1 MKNTHN
7 IFKGIFLAA
16 TLVFGVAGSGFI
28 AQDAVAAQSQDV
40 PKPSQVK
47 AAINNGDWV
56 LAHSLIK
63 KVVKANPDKP
73 QVWYMKAQIEE
84 RLLPSGKSTPQEA
97 LESLQKAMNLDPTYG
112 FGTSVSNVVQLQE
125 RLASRIAATEKIK
138 TSTVAKNEP
147 IQSQQVN
154 TTSDVVNHVEKVQK
168 MENKEVPAVKHLPSV
183 ENSSSKDSGNFLF
196 FVLGLFI
203 IAGAIFGAFNL
214 VGRAKEKKAK
224 LAKLALNEEARMK
237 AMEMATD
244 FSAKLDKEIDYI
256 ELDLP
261 EGFDGSFITKSYKET
276 REHLISLI
284 ESLSNKNKGDWS
296 SDISSLEKLIKSHA
310 FNQLK
315 LKEAQSKAQSMVGD
329 INGDD
334 AQKTYSHIKSTTQNL
349 IKQID
354 GIETDISRNS
364 SAYSSNTKI
373 KMSSIKADF
382 QNLHEQNEYIHD
394 MAKGEQAYGELVKE
408 RKLVEKMKA
417 DIFEFNLTFTNFKQE
432 QKNYADKIEA
442 ERQAKI
448 AAEERRKR
456 EERERV
462 AAEKREEER
471 RQQRIRDEEERRQQ
485 RIRDEEYRRT
495 HPQSRHTSSNNG
507 NDLLTGV
514 IIGSILNSGS
524 KSSSSSSSSSR
535 SDDTGFDWGSNKS
548 SGGFD
553 FGNSSNNSSSSFDFG
568 SKSNDDDKW

>member
-73 QVWYMKAQIEE
+73 QAWYMKAQIEE

-125 RLASRIAATEKIK
+125 RLTSRIAATEKVK
-138 TSTVAKNEP
+138 TSSVAKNEP
-147 IQSQQVN
+147 VQIQQSN
-154 TTSDVVNHVEKVQK
+154 TTSDVVNHVEKVKEAQ
-168 MENKEVPAVKHLPSV
+168 NKDVTTVKHLPSSV
-183 ENSSSKDSGNFLF
+183 ESSSSKDSGGFLV
-196 FVLGLFI
+196 FVLGLFV

-214 VGRAKEKKAK
+214 FGRAKEKKAK
-224 LAKLALNEEARMK
+224 LAKLALNEESRMK
-237 AMEMATD
+237 ALEMATD
-244 FSAKLDKEIDYI
+244 FSSKLDKEIDYI

-276 REHLISLI
+276 REKLIALI
-284 ESLSNKNKGDWS
+284 ESLTNKTKGDWS
-296 SDISSLEKLIKSHA
+296 NDISNLENLIKNHA

-349 IKQID
+349 MNQID
-354 GIETDISRNS
+354 GIETDISRNT

-373 KMSSIKADF
+373 KMSSIKADIK
-382 QNLHEQNEYIHD
+382 NLYEQNEYIHD

-417 DIFEFNLTFTNFKQE
+417 DIFEFNLTFGNFKQE

-495 HPQSRHTSSNNG
+495 HPQTRHTSSNNN

-514 IIGSILNSGS
+514 ILGSILNSGS

-535 SDDTGFDWGSNKS
+535 SDDSSFDWGSSKS

-553 FGNSSNNSSSSFDFG
+553 FGNSDSNGSFDFG

>member
-73 QVWYMKAQIEE
+73 QAWYMKAQIEE

-125 RLASRIAATEKIK
+125 RLTSRIAATEKVK
-138 TSTVAKNEP
+138 TSSVAKNEP
-147 IQSQQVN
+147 VQTQQSN
-154 TTSDVVNHVEKVQK
+154 TTSDVVNHVEKVKEAQ
-168 MENKEVPAVKHLPSV
+168 NKDVTTVKHLPSSF
-183 ENSSSKDSGNFLF
+183 ESSSSKDSGGFLV

-214 VGRAKEKKAK
+214 FGRAKEKKAK
-224 LAKLALNEEARMK
+224 LAKLALNEESRMK
-237 AMEMATD
+237 ALEMATD
-244 FSAKLDKEIDYI
+244 FSSKLDKEIDYI

-276 REHLISLI
+276 REKLIALI
-284 ESLSNKNKGDWS
+284 ESLTNKTKGDWS
-296 SDISSLEKLIKSHA
+296 NDISNLENLIKNHA

-349 IKQID
+349 MNQID
-354 GIETDISRNS
+354 GIETDISRNT

-373 KMSSIKADF
+373 KMSSIKADIK
-382 QNLHEQNEYIHD
+382 NLYEQNEYIHD

-417 DIFEFNLTFTNFKQE
+417 DIFEFNLTFGNFKQE

-495 HPQSRHTSSNNG
+495 HPQTRHTSSNNN

-514 IIGSILNSGS
+514 ILGSILNSGS

-535 SDDTGFDWGSNKS
+535 SDDSSFDWGSSKS

-553 FGNSSNNSSSSFDFG
+553 FGNSDSNGSFDFG